1 MGNSGVD
8 GRLGE
13 VLQDAPVVVRC
24 IRATSILHH
33 ARQLEGTA
41 EGLAD
46 PPHALT
52 IARGHVD
59 QPKVVEHVLGSHR
72 GGAHPVEGQLMV
84 TGQIL
89 AQHVHEF
96 DHGGVLGSR
105 VDAVREGRVGRRGE
119 DVRLAGQPHD
129 VGSVAAAG
137 ALDVVRVDGAPV
149 DHAERVVDE

>member
-1 MGNSGVD
+1 M
-8 GRLGE
+8 
-13 VLQDAPVVVRC
+13 
-24 IRATSILHH
+24 
-33 ARQLEGTA
+33 
-41 EGLAD
+41 
-46 PPHALT
+46 
-52 IARGHVD
+52 D

-96 DHGGVLGSR
+96 DHGGVLGGR
-105 VDAVREGRVGRRGE
+105 VDAVGERRIRRRGE
-119 DVRLAGQPHD
+119 DVRLTSQPHH
-129 VGSVAAAG
+129 VGSVTAAG